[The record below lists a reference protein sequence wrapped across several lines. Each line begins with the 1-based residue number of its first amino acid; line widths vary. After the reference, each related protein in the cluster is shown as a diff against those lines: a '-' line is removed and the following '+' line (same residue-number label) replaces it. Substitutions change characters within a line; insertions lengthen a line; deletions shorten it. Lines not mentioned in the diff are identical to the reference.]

1 MATNSSKSFLKGS
14 TGAVTRLFRF
24 FLPDN
29 LRPIKEANMKL
40 RLALVAVILAGG
52 APVGA
57 WADDYQ
63 FSCNL
68 NASVV
73 NHIQTQLHFRPS

>member
-1 MATNSSKSFLKGS
+1 
-14 TGAVTRLFRF
+14 
-24 FLPDN
+24 
-29 LRPIKEANMKL
+29 MKL

-63 FSCNL
+63 VSCNL
-68 NASVV
+68 NSSVV
-73 NHIQTQLHFRPS
+73 NHIQTQLQAVSVIVPIKLLLR